1 LSQHH
6 ARQLSVKQELVS
18 SCLLA
23 RDLELLIQAST
34 HRGRLIMNTIEKFA
48 TAAVALA
55 ITLVGA
61 VLVIAPLVISGP
73 RPMM

>member
-1 LSQHH
+1 
-6 ARQLSVKQELVS
+6 
-18 SCLLA
+18 
-23 RDLELLIQAST
+23 
-34 HRGRLIMNTIEKFA
+34 MNTIEKFA

-55 ITLVGA
+55 ITLAGA